1 MVGTPVF
8 KEHVEKEELVKE
20 TRKEQSEENK
30 ENRLTMD
37 GVLVAKWLES
47 VSRCE

>member
-1 MVGTPVF
+1 MLETPMF
-8 KEHVEKEELVKE
+8 KEHVEKEEPVKE

-37 GVLVAKWLES
+37 GVLGGK
-47 VSRCE
+47 

>member
-8 KEHVEKEELVKE
+8 KEHAEKEEPVKE

-47 VSRCE
+47 VSRRE